1 MLQNKA
7 FRRWPRAFPL
17 TTCANCVGALL
28 QWEDLSVSALR
39 PTQRLRWLGPCHRR
53 REPKVEKR
61 MVALGPRLWRLIDGL
76 EGRGSVDVPLTAPRP
91 AFDLIAELGVGS
103 YVDPQ
108 SGREGWVE
116 VCVRLGFI
124 DRPGSSGFLVS
135 RRPEHPK
142 PLLARG
148 YCICLSLL
156 HSIWFWWSPPFLAFE
171 IGPSWDASEDL
182 TLIFVS
188 SSSLLWLATIVGLG
202 VCWVG
207 EDFRRAGGEC

>member
-1 MLQNKA
+1 SRTSGLS
-7 FRRWPRAFPL
+7 
-17 TTCANCVGALL
+17 GALGFHG
-28 QWEDLSVSALR
+28 QKSVPALR
-39 PTQRLRWLGPCHRR
+39 LTQRLRWLDPCHRR

-61 MVALGPRLWRLIDGL
+61 MVALGQRLWRLIDGL
-76 EGRGSVDVPLTAPRP
+76 VGRGSVDVPLK
-91 AFDLIAELGVGS
+91 
-103 YVDPQ
+103 VDPQ
-108 SGREGWVE
+108 SGREGRVE

-124 DRPGSSGFLVS
+124 NRPGSSGFLVS

-171 IGPSWDASEDL
+171 TGPSWDASEDL
-182 TLIFVS
+182 VRIFVS
-188 SSSLLWLATIVGLG
+188 SSSLLWLVTIVGLR

-207 EDFRRAGGEC
+207 EDFHRAGDEC